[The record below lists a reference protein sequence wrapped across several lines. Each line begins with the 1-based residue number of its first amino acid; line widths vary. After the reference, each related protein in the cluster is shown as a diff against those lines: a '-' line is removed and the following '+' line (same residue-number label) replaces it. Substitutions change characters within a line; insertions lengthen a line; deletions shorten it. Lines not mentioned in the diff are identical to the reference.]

1 MNIRNFFYLQ
11 KSDRKVIAFLL
22 CLAVAV
28 LGAIFL
34 LGNKSPRTLLNAA
47 DSTAFVA
54 EKGRKMDSR
63 ATDLRHYELENGRKA
78 ELFPFDPNT
87 ADSAQ
92 LSRLGLAP

>member
-22 CLAVAV
+22 CLAIAV

-34 LGNKSPRTLLNAA
+34 LGIKNPRTLLNAA

-54 EKGRKMDSR
+54 EKG
-63 ATDLRHYELENGRKA
+63 
-78 ELFPFDPNT
+78 F
-87 ADSAQ
+87 
-92 LSRLGLAP
+92 

>member
-1 MNIRNFFYLQ
+1 MNIRDFFYLQ

-22 CLAVAV
+22 CLAVTV

-54 EKGRKMDSR
+54 EKGRKINGR
-63 ATDLRHYELENGRKA
+63 ATDLRTTNWKTA
-78 ELFPFDPNT
+78 EKQSCSPSTPTQPT
-87 ADSAQ
+87 AHS
-92 LSRLGLAP
+92 